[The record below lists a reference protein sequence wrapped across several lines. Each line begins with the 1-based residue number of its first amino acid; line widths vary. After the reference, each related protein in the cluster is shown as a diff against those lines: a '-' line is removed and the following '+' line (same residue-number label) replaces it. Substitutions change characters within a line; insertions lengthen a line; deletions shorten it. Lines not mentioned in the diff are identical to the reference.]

1 MTRKIVQIPVSLAL
15 TLIGMVPTF
24 LLFFLFSVGVVATL
38 FVEMFKF
45 YSRISN
51 SELTEYKISKLVEKP
66 GPHGKTKKIIKL
78 LLPDK
83 VVGKRMVYLHD
94 QYEEELSKFR

>member
-1 MTRKIVQIPVSLAL
+1 MKSKIVQIPVSVVL
-15 TLIGMVPTF
+15 TVIGMVPTVF
-24 LLFFLFSVGVVATL
+24 LFFLFSVGFLVAL
-38 FVEMFKF
+38 FVEVFKF

-66 GPHGKTKKIIKL
+66 TLHEKTKKIIKL
-78 LLPDK
+78 PLPDK
-83 VVGKRMVYLHD
+83 AVSKRMVYLHD